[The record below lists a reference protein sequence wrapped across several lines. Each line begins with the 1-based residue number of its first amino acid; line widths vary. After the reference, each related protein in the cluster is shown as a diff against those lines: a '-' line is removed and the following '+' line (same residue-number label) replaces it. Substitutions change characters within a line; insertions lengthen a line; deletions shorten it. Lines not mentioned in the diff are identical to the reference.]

1 MRPWAPHPLLQSK
14 RFHKISVFKWFS
26 FQCFVSQCLWLSL
39 CSVHRSPPNL
49 VFFLFILTCLI
60 PVVIWVC
67 NSKLTPQPSPLTAVF
82 IFMNSFPGL
91 EHTSLT
97 LCSRSH
103 AAHAIL
109 YFLSSLNT
117 RSWIFFHH
125 ARHIFHGY
133 LFKWKTFNNLLPILL
148 KQLFILYS

>member
-82 IFMNSFPGL
+82 IFMSSFPGL
-91 EHTSLT
+91 EHTHPWFYAVVVMLHTPFYISFLHLT
-97 LCSRSH
+97 PDH
-103 AAHAIL
+103 E
-109 YFLSSLNT
+109 YFSIMRDTSFMVTFLNE
-117 RSWIFFHH
+117 
-125 ARHIFHGY
+125 
-133 LFKWKTFNNLLPILL
+133 KLLIIYF
-148 KQLFILYS
+148 QYC